1 MPVVNP
7 VSIKNPEGRHREVTP
22 EGRHR
27 EITRFGCDSQNRIF
41 SVTKSAKHRGTWVSR
56 PDTH

>member
-1 MPVVNP
+1 MPVVNT
-7 VSIKNPEGRHREVTP
+7 VSIKNPAGRHREVTP

-27 EITRFGCDSQNRIF
+27 EVTRLGCDSQNRIF
-41 SVTKSAKHRGTWVSR
+41 SVTKTGEHRGTWVSR